1 MKILTNEDKT
11 IIVGKCNDNDYILKY
26 QNEFYKLKKKDFE
39 EICDEDKL
47 TFREELRE
55 NPVYA
60 ILMTIIIIITLGF
73 YFFYEKYVIIDSNF
87 IIANLI
93 LFANIFIHE
102 IGHILFLKLF
112 YKNGKIR
119 GGFKIYFIYPAFYV
133 DTSDSYFLPKYKRIA
148 VYLAG
153 NCMNCVYVLVCFLLF
168 PSISKYNYAIISNIL
183 INFLPIIKSD
193 GYYAITSLFDK
204 YNASKSKTKNYVED
218 TIRGVLMFLFLF
230 LLSKLNISL

>member
-11 IIVGKCNDNDYILKY
+11 ITVGKSNDDNYILKY
-26 QNEFYKLKKKDFE
+26 HNDFYKMGKKDFI

-47 TFREELRE
+47 IFREEIKENPIYAIIMTTAIISALVLYFLRE
-55 NPVYA
+55 N
-60 ILMTIIIIITLGF
+60 
-73 YFFYEKYVIIDSNF
+73 YVIIDSNF

-102 IGHILFLKLF
+102 LGHILALKLF
-112 YKNGKIR
+112 YRSGKIKV
-119 GGFKIYFIYPAFYV
+119 GFKIYFIYPAFYV
-133 DTSDSYFLPKYKRIA
+133 DTSDSYLLPKYKRIA

-153 NCMNCVYVLVCFLLF
+153 NFMNCIYILICFLFF
-168 PSISKYNYAIISNIL
+168 PALNKYNYIIISTIL

-193 GYYAITSLFDK
+193 GYYAMTTFVNK
-204 YNASKSKTKNYVED
+204 YNSAKSKAKNYIED

-230 LLSKLNISL
+230 LLSKLNIYL